1 MKRKVD
7 IFDTCRVFVFFQW
20 KNVPKPWRKPHQTHD
35 LKQVTNMI
43 TFCSKMEPK
52 WGPKF
57 GIPRPFFHQGD
68 PMATQGS
75 PKGAPGA
82 PKTPFW
88 TPKGH
93 ILEPQGPPRAPRLP
107 ILDTKR
113 HPKGSI
119 LALFGSLGRTFIA
132 HPLLFPFWTW
142 KKHSKGQFHQMF
154 VTLAAI
160 QLFFR

>member
-1 MKRKVD
+1 
-7 IFDTCRVFVFFQW
+7 
-20 KNVPKPWRKPHQTHD
+20 
-35 LKQVTNMI
+35 MI

-57 GIPRPFFHQGD
+57 GVPRPFFHQGD

-75 PKGAPGA
+75 PKGALGA

-93 ILEPQGPPRAPRLP
+93 ILEPQGPPRAPRAP

-119 LALFGSLGRTFIA
+119 LQLFGSLGRTFVA
-132 HPLLFPFWTW
+132 NPLLFPLRTW
-142 KKHSKGQFHQMF
+142 KTHPKDQFYLICE
-154 VTLAAI
+154 TLAVI
-160 QLFFR
+160 LQFLFLVFPCSLVLPRPSSPMQTEAKGGLSTVG